1 MIITVHAVH
10 NAGHLDRPS
19 AEPAPS
25 DGSDYQAISGSGSRV
40 RKGGARR
47 NADRPRAAFHA
58 RNGHHASP
66 TTRMAAHPHLVFF
79 LGAGMAASGA
89 PPHYA
94 RSYFPDGISRAAR
107 RRAQSLGT
115 VERLDH
121 AGQGTD

>member
-66 TTRMAAHPHLVFF
+66 TTRMAAP
-79 LGAGMAASGA
+79 GA